1 MNLIGEKYIKLQDAK
16 YKLLGNN
23 NKETGIFI
31 DQELATKL
39 NLQDDSTLTFTLK
52 KVNIIDALNFTHNFQ
67 MPLFLKKSIVFLDQI
82 WYNKEL
88 SLIDSHFEI
97 TSEYHCHVSLE
108 SGNRFYLNDL
118 PQETGFNIRNL
129 LIEDHF
135 ILKFY
140 QDDLGKN
147 IVEIFAMPGIAETG
161 DIVFYKNSSLRLFAF
176 EVFKRMYQEFGAGF
190 LEMNFEEKKTRIG
203 EINYVGLK
211 FPKYFGNSKL
221 LAIFDEQKIKD
232 LKTSTSRFRY
242 QNEPLRLFI
251 PNTDFYFTTE
261 FEYNRSNESHLLFD
275 DFRRFVQDYSNG
287 HYSVARD
294 NNKDYL
300 LIPFSTENSM
310 IKKVIISSKSLRE
323 FAFKSFEIVHAIFG
337 DSFLENEKKYSK
349 RKHGAVEIEA
359 ITFPNYFGNKKIL
372 AAFSLQQT
380 KDSLMTASSMRF
392 NPKNLKIL
400 GHEYIYFSSQWSYP
414 EDPTH
419 PNFLELVKF
428 INDYSGGLFSI
439 EFVEDV
445 SLYKLI
451 ENTDKKSTYKYMPVQ
466 KIFFGSPGSGKSY
479 HIKSTYPGTWPR
491 ITFHPELDYQ
501 GFIGAYKPVM
511 IRNSYGEQISYR
523 FVAEAFIKAYC
534 KAWES
539 DAPYYLIIEEI
550 NRGNCAQIFGDIFQ
564 LLDRGLD
571 GFSQYPI
578 SCSQD
583 IQEYLSANLKLTER
597 MSEYIEKTGSDD
609 FSSMSLPNNLNIIC
623 SMNTSDQSLF
633 PMDSAFKRRWDW
645 HYIPIDYY
653 DANKFEIDLG
663 NGNFFNWGSFIKGIN
678 EKIREHT
685 QSEDKQIGNR
695 FVSTGNF
702 IISAEQFVYKVIFY
716 LWSEIYK
723 DEHLSG
729 DTIFHIDKNKEIS
742 FSDFFNDCK
751 IDLEITRKFIEFN
764 LNYSDIDIKNN
775 DIADTEIERQSI
787 ENE

>member
-16 YKLLGNN
+16 YKHSGNN
-23 NKETGIFI
+23 NNETGIFI
-31 DQELATKL
+31 DQELAAKL
-39 NLQDDSTLTFTLK
+39 NLQDNSTLTFTLK
-52 KVNIIDALNFTHNFQ
+52 KSNLIEALNFTHNFQ
-67 MPLFLKKSIVFLDQI
+67 MPLFLKKSIVFLDEI
-82 WYNKEL
+82 WYKKEL
-88 SLIDSHFEI
+88 SLIDSHFKI
-97 TSEYHCHVSLE
+97 TSEYHCHVCLE
-108 SGNRFYLNDL
+108 SGNRFYLNGL
-118 PQETGFNIRNL
+118 LQETGFNIRNL

-140 QDDLGKN
+140 HDYLGKI
-147 IVEIFAMPGIAETG
+147 IVEVVFIHGITG
-161 DIVFYKNSSLRLFAF
+161 KRDIVFYKNSSLRLFAF

-190 LEMNFEEKKTRIG
+190 LEMNFEDKNTRIG
-203 EINYVGLK
+203 DIDYVGLK
-211 FPKYFGNSKL
+211 FPNYFGNSKL
-221 LAIFDEQKIKD
+221 LAIFDQQKLKDIKS
-232 LKTSTSRFRY
+232 STSRFRY
-242 QNEPLRLFI
+242 QNEPLSLFI
-251 PNTDFYFTTE
+251 PDTDFYFTTE

-287 HYSVARD
+287 HYSMIRD
-294 NNKDYL
+294 DNKDYL
-300 LIPFSTENSM
+300 LIPFSKENSM
-310 IKKVIISSKSLRE
+310 KTVIFTSKSLRE

-337 DSFLENEKKYSK
+337 DTFLENEKKYSN

-372 AAFSLQQT
+372 AAFSLLQT

-419 PNFLELVKF
+419 PNFVELVKF
-428 INDYSGGLFSI
+428 INDYSSGLFFI
-439 EFVEDV
+439 EYDDEMG
-445 SLYKLI
+445 LYKLI
-451 ENTDKKSTYKYMPVQ
+451 KNTVNNSTTKNMPIQ
-466 KIFFGSPGSGKSY
+466 KIFFGSPGSGKSH
-479 HIKSTYPGTWPR
+479 HIKSTYPGSWPR

-501 GFIGAYKPVM
+501 GFIGAYKPSM
-511 IRNSYGEQISYR
+511 IKIANGEQISYR
-523 FVAEAFIKAYC
+523 FIAEAFIKAYC
-534 KAWES
+534 KAWETNE
-539 DAPYYLIIEEI
+539 PYFLIIEEI

-564 LLDRGLD
+564 LLDRGID
-571 GFSQYPI
+571 GFSEYPI
-578 SCSQD
+578 LCSQD
-583 IQEYLSANLKLTER
+583 VQEYLSANLKLTQR
-597 MSEYIEKTGSDD
+597 VSEYIEKTGSDD

-645 HYIPIDYY
+645 HYIPIDYN

-663 NGNFFNWGSFIKGIN
+663 NGKFINWGSFIKGIN

-729 DTIFHIDKNKEIS
+729 NTIFYIDKNKEIS
-742 FSDFFNDCK
+742 FSDFFNDSK
-751 IDLEITRKFIEFN
+751 IDLEITEKFVEFN
-764 LNYSDIDIKNN
+764 LNYSDIGTKNN
-775 DIADTEIERQSI
+775 DIADSEIERLSI
-787 ENE
+787 ENG

>member
-1 MNLIGEKYIKLQDAK
+1 
-16 YKLLGNN
+16 
-23 NKETGIFI
+23 
-31 DQELATKL
+31 
-39 NLQDDSTLTFTLK
+39 
-52 KVNIIDALNFTHNFQ
+52 
-67 MPLFLKKSIVFLDQI
+67 
-82 WYNKEL
+82 
-88 SLIDSHFEI
+88 
-97 TSEYHCHVSLE
+97 
-108 SGNRFYLNDL
+108 
-118 PQETGFNIRNL
+118 
-129 LIEDHF
+129 
-135 ILKFY
+135 
-140 QDDLGKN
+140 
-147 IVEIFAMPGIAETG
+147 
-161 DIVFYKNSSLRLFAF
+161 
-176 EVFKRMYQEFGAGF
+176 
-190 LEMNFEEKKTRIG
+190 
-203 EINYVGLK
+203 
-211 FPKYFGNSKL
+211 
-221 LAIFDEQKIKD
+221 
-232 LKTSTSRFRY
+232 
-242 QNEPLRLFI
+242 
-251 PNTDFYFTTE
+251 
-261 FEYNRSNESHLLFD
+261 
-275 DFRRFVQDYSNG
+275 
-287 HYSVARD
+287 VARD

-300 LIPFSTENSM
+300 LIPFS
-310 IKKVIISSKSLRE
+310 
-323 FAFKSFEIVHAIFG
+323 
-337 DSFLENEKKYSK
+337 
-349 RKHGAVEIEA
+349 
-359 ITFPNYFGNKKIL
+359 
-372 AAFSLQQT
+372 
-380 KDSLMTASSMRF
+380 
-392 NPKNLKIL
+392 
-400 GHEYIYFSSQWSYP
+400 
-414 EDPTH
+414 
-419 PNFLELVKF
+419 
-428 INDYSGGLFSI
+428 GL
-439 EFVEDV
+439 D
-445 SLYKLI
+445 KLI
-451 ENTDKKSTYKYMPVQ
+451 DNTDKKSTYKYMPVQ
-466 KIFFGSPGSGKSY
+466 KIFFGSPGSGKSFY
-479 HIKSTYPGTWPR
+479 IKSTYPGTWPR

-564 LLDRGLD
+564 LLDRGID

-729 DTIFHIDKNKEIS
+729 DTIFQIDKNKEIS

-764 LNYSDIDIKNN
+764 LNYSDIDIKNKE
-775 DIADTEIERQSI
+775 IADTEIERQSI